1 MNRDMVGVREIGESD
16 AMDTRSSGDR
26 ILLGGGDNFNSG
38 CSDSRQSLDGKKVS
52 PEYVPEDGPCMSV
65 ENVGDNPSKDV
76 KSKMPMEENNNAD
89 NGKLHGKRPMDE
101 KNDADRLES
110 SLSPASS
117 EDLRDWEGL
126 ETLSTLLWL
135 RKISG
140 PFVYTGSQ

>member
-1 MNRDMVGVREIGESD
+1 
-16 AMDTRSSGDR
+16 
-26 ILLGGGDNFNSG
+26 
-38 CSDSRQSLDGKKVS
+38 
-52 PEYVPEDGPCMSV
+52 MSFPV
-65 ENVGDNPSKDV
+65 VLSKDV

-126 ETLSTLLWL
+126 ETLSNLLWL